1 MINFPGHTEAYR
13 REKTPFFTDLWS
25 IQKVSTDSSKWELAP
40 RMQNHAVLL
49 YVESGDLCFS
59 LNGKLFSLCKGEAL
73 CADAGARLGLHSST
87 GSDTCFY
94 IIHFDCSDL
103 HFFIGEKSF
112 HAAALKSTAKGAFA
126 DMYRA
131 THQTKQDSISGDC
144 YLLLILQSVKQSLNA
159 VPSQQKL
166 YDNVCAYIS
175 EHAKEDPSAEQIADA
190 LGYNKD
196 HISRVVK
203 KCGGKTLGEMIA
215 EERINV
221 AKGLLAST
229 NYPLE
234 KIAAVLNFSGA
245 NSFLKFFKYH
255 VKMTPSEY
263 RRKK

>member
-1 MINFPGHTEAYR
+1 
-13 REKTPFFTDLWS
+13 
-25 IQKVSTDSSKWELAP
+25 
-40 RMQNHAVLL
+40 
-49 YVESGDLCFS
+49 
-59 LNGKLFSLCKGEAL
+59 
-73 CADAGARLGLHSST
+73 
-87 GSDTCFY
+87 
-94 IIHFDCSDL
+94 
-103 HFFIGEKSF
+103 
-112 HAAALKSTAKGAFA
+112 
-126 DMYRA
+126 
-131 THQTKQDSISGDC
+131 
-144 YLLLILQSVKQSLNA
+144 
-159 VPSQQKL
+159 QKL

-255 VKMTPSEY
+255 VNMTPSEY